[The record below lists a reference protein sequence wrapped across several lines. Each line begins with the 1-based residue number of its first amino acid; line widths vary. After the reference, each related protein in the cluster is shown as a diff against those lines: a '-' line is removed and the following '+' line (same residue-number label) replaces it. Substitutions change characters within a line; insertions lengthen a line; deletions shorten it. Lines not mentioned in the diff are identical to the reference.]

1 MYFFISGLWSG
12 VKPEI
17 TRRNREMK
25 KLLGLAIIAILAGGA
40 YATNL
45 LLNPGFENWDSG
57 APEYWSNDDGITVT
71 QNSDTVLSGDYSAKI
86 VLTTQNQSNADF
98 FQEYIPVTGGNM
110 YTAGTSIFDN
120 DSAGKARIVV
130 YWFAS
135 DSSYLSGTYG
145 SYSSDSPAWSV
156 VLDTVV
162 APDGA
167 AYAKFNIR
175 FYDVAS
181 FWDGDAEFFLDNA
194 FFLEMGEPAPDT
206 LTIMEIQGQTDT
218 SPYEGQI
225 VVTTGVITG
234 VFGNNFFLEEQPGG
248 AWHGIYVYRGG
259 VSDPAVSVGDSVLVT
274 GTVSEYYGMTEI
286 TNLVDLVILSSG
298 AAVPGPIL
306 LATNEVNDEAYEAVF
321 VRVDNAQCTN
331 DDLGYGEWEVDDG
344 TGPVRIDDMGVP
356 YTPVLGNLYM
366 VQGPVMYSYSNYK
379 IEPRTETDIVDYGST
394 DVGEGELKGEVAFKL
409 VTNPARGKAVFQFA
423 PLVSGRVEII
433 LYDLTGKA
441 VRILRKDLKGG
452 SSRVEM
458 DLRGLPGGV
467 YFYSVRAS
475 GLTGRGKLSIM

>member
-1 MYFFISGLWSG
+1 
-12 VKPEI
+12 
-17 TRRNREMK
+17 MK
-25 KLLGLAIIAILAGGA
+25 KVLGMAIIAILAGGA

-45 LLNPGFENWDSG
+45 LQNPGFESWVSG
-57 APEYWSNDDGITVT
+57 APEFWSNDDGITVT
-71 QNSDTVLSGDYSAKI
+71 QNSDTVLSGNYSAKI
-86 VLTTQNQSNADF
+86 VLTTQDQSDADF
-98 FQEYIPVTGGNM
+98 FQEYIPVTEGNM

-135 DSSYLSGTYG
+135 DSSYISGTYG
-145 SYSSDSPAWSV
+145 SYSSDNPDWSV

-167 AYAKFNIR
+167 AYAKFDIR

-181 FWDGDAEFFLDNA
+181 NWDGDAEFFLDGA

-206 LTIMEIQGQTDT
+206 LTIMEIQGQSDT

-225 VVTTGVITG
+225 VVTTGVVTA

-259 VSDPAVSVGDSVLVT
+259 VSDPPVAVGDSLLIT

-286 TNLVDLVILSSG
+286 TNIVDLLILSYG
-298 AAVPGPIL
+298 ATVPGPTL
-306 LATNEVNDEAYEAVF
+306 LATNDVNDEAYEGVF
-321 VRVDNAQCTN
+321 VKVDNAQCTN

-344 TGPVRIDDMGVP
+344 SGPVRIDDMGVP
-356 YTPVLGNLYM
+356 YSPILGNLYM
-366 VQGPVMYSYSNYK
+366 VQGPVMYSYGNYK
-379 IEPRTETDIVDYGST
+379 IEPRTETDIVDYGAT
-394 DVGEGELKGEVAFKL
+394 DVEEGALKGDVAFKL
-409 VTNPARGKAVFQFA
+409 LTNPARGKAVFQFA
-423 PLVSGRVEII
+423 PYISGKVEIT
-433 LYDLTGKA
+433 LYDMTGKA
-441 VRILRKDLKGG
+441 VRVLNKDLAGG

-458 DLRGLPGGV
+458 NLEGLPGGV
-467 YFYSVRAS
+467 YFYSVRAG

>member
-1 MYFFISGLWSG
+1 
-12 VKPEI
+12 
-17 TRRNREMK
+17 MK
-25 KLLGLAIIAILAGGA
+25 KVLGMAIIAILAGGA

-45 LLNPGFENWDSG
+45 LQNPGFESWVSG
-57 APEYWSNDDGITVT
+57 APEFWSNDDGITVT
-71 QNSDTVLSGDYSAKI
+71 QNSDTVLSGNYSAKI
-86 VLTTQNQSNADF
+86 VLTTQDQSDADF
-98 FQEYIPVTGGNM
+98 FQEYIPVTEGNM

-135 DSSYLSGTYG
+135 DSSYISGTYG
-145 SYSSDSPAWSV
+145 SYSSDNPDWSV

-167 AYAKFNIR
+167 AYAKFDIR

-181 FWDGDAEFFLDNA
+181 NWDGDAEFFLDGA

-206 LTIMEIQGQTDT
+206 LTIMEIQGQSDT

-225 VVTTGVITG
+225 VVTTGVVTA

-259 VSDPAVSVGDSVLVT
+259 VSDPPVAVGDSLLIT

-286 TNLVDLVILSSG
+286 TNIVDLVILSYG
-298 AAVPGPIL
+298 ATVPGPTL
-306 LATNEVNDEAYEAVF
+306 LATNDVNDEAYEGVF
-321 VRVDNAQCTN
+321 VKVDNAQCTN

-344 TGPVRIDDMGVP
+344 SGPVRIDDMGVP
-356 YTPVLGNLYM
+356 YSPILGNLYM
-366 VQGPVMYSYSNYK
+366 VQGPVMYSYGNYK
-379 IEPRTETDIVDYGST
+379 IEPRTETDIVDYGAT
-394 DVGEGELKGEVAFKL
+394 DVEEGALKGDVAFKL
-409 VTNPARGKAVFQFA
+409 LTNPARGKAVFQFA
-423 PLVSGRVEII
+423 PYISGKVEIT
-433 LYDLTGKA
+433 LYDMTGKA
-441 VRILRKDLKGG
+441 VRVLSKDLAGG

-458 DLRGLPGGV
+458 NLEGLPGGV
-467 YFYSVRAS
+467 YFYSVRAG

>member
-1 MYFFISGLWSG
+1 
-12 VKPEI
+12 
-17 TRRNREMK
+17 MK
-25 KLLGLAIIAILAGGA
+25 KVLGMAIIAILAGGA

-45 LLNPGFENWDSG
+45 LQNPGFESWVSG
-57 APEYWSNDDGITVT
+57 APEFWSNDDGITVT
-71 QNSDTVLSGDYSAKI
+71 QNSDTVLSGNYSAKI
-86 VLTTQNQSNADF
+86 LLTTQDQSNADF

-135 DSSYLSGTYG
+135 DSSYISGTYG
-145 SYSSDSPAWSV
+145 SYSSDNPDWSV

-167 AYAKFNIR
+167 AYAKFDIR

-181 FWDGDAEFFLDNA
+181 NWDGDAEFFLDGA

-206 LTIMEIQGQTDT
+206 LTIMEIQGQSDT

-225 VVTTGVITG
+225 VVTTGVVTA

-259 VSDPAVSVGDSVLVT
+259 VSDPPVAVGDSLLIT
-274 GTVSEYYGMTEI
+274 GTVSEYYGMTEM
-286 TNLVDLVILSSG
+286 TNIVDLLILSYG
-298 AAVPGPIL
+298 ATVPGPTL
-306 LATNEVNDEAYEAVF
+306 LATNDVNDEAYEGVF
-321 VRVDNAQCTN
+321 VKVDNAQCTN

-344 TGPVRIDDMGVP
+344 SGPVRIDDMGVP
-356 YTPVLGNLYM
+356 YSPILGNLYM
-366 VQGPVMYSYSNYK
+366 VQGPIMYSYGNYK
-379 IEPRTETDIVDYGST
+379 IEPRTETDIVDYGAT
-394 DVGEGELKGEVAFKL
+394 DVEEGALKGDVAFKL
-409 VTNPARGKAVFQFA
+409 LTNPARGKAVFQFA
-423 PLVSGRVEII
+423 PYISGKVEIT
-433 LYDLTGKA
+433 LYDMTGKA
-441 VRILRKDLKGG
+441 VRVLSKDLAGG

-458 DLRGLPGGV
+458 NLEGLPGGV
-467 YFYSVRAS
+467 YFYSVRAG

>member
-1 MYFFISGLWSG
+1 
-12 VKPEI
+12 
-17 TRRNREMK
+17 MK
-25 KLLGLAIIAILAGGA
+25 KVLGMAIIAILAGGA

-45 LLNPGFENWDSG
+45 LQNPGFESWVSG
-57 APEYWSNDDGITVT
+57 APEFWSNDDGITVT
-71 QNSDTVLSGDYSAKI
+71 QNSDTVLSGNYSAKI
-86 VLTTQNQSNADF
+86 LLTTQDQSNADF
-98 FQEYIPVTGGNM
+98 FQEYIPVTEGNM

-135 DSSYLSGTYG
+135 DSSYISGTYG
-145 SYSSDSPAWSV
+145 SYSSDNPDWSV

-167 AYAKFNIR
+167 AYAKFDIR

-181 FWDGDAEFFLDNA
+181 NWDGDAEFFLDGA

-206 LTIMEIQGQTDT
+206 LTIMEIQGQSDT

-225 VVTTGVITG
+225 VVTTGVVTA

-259 VSDPAVSVGDSVLVT
+259 VSDPPVAVGDSLLIT

-286 TNLVDLVILSSG
+286 TNIVDLVVLSYG
-298 AAVPGPIL
+298 ATVPGPTL
-306 LATNEVNDEAYEAVF
+306 LATNDVNDEAYEGVF
-321 VRVDNAQCTN
+321 VKVDNAQCTN

-344 TGPVRIDDMGVP
+344 SGPVRIDDMGVP
-356 YTPVLGNLYM
+356 YSPILGNLYM
-366 VQGPVMYSYSNYK
+366 VQGPVMYSYGNYK
-379 IEPRTETDIVDYGST
+379 IEPRTETDIVDYGAT
-394 DVGEGELKGEVAFKL
+394 DVEEGALKGDVAFKL
-409 VTNPARGKAVFQFA
+409 LTNPARGKAVFQFA
-423 PLVSGRVEII
+423 PYISGKVEIT
-433 LYDLTGKA
+433 LYDMTGKA
-441 VRILRKDLKGG
+441 VRVLSKDLAGG

-458 DLRGLPGGV
+458 NLEGLPGGV
-467 YFYSVRAS
+467 YFYSVRAG